1 MEKIKLAVFDMDG
14 LIFDSE
20 REFMNELKAV
30 MSEYGYTLT
39 EEIYKSTIGLTG
51 KMLIEKMYS
60 NYGENYPF
68 KEISRK
74 ARERVSQTALSGNM
88 KIKPGI
94 KELLEFLNEKNIV
107 CTVASSSSEKYVS
120 QYLEVS
126 GLRKYFSS
134 ITGGDEVECSKPEPD
149 IFLKACEKEG
159 FTEKTAVVLEDSPNG
174 VTAAFRAG
182 IFVICIPDLVTPSKE
197 LISSAGVM
205 VKDAYEAKNIIK
217 MLI

>member
-1 MEKIKLAVFDMDG
+1 MERIRLAVFDMDG

-20 REFMNELKAV
+20 REFMKELMAV
-30 MSEYGYTLT
+30 MAEYGYKLT

-51 KMLIEKMYS
+51 RSLIEKMRS
-60 NYGENYPF
+60 NYGEDYPF
-68 KEISRK
+68 KEISKK
-74 ARERVSQTALSGNM
+74 ARERVSKTALDGKM

-107 CTVASSSSEKYVS
+107 CTVASSSSAEYVS
-120 QYLEVS
+120 EYLSVS
-126 GLRKYFSS
+126 GLRKYFNT

-159 FTEKTAVVLEDSPNG
+159 FSEKTAVILEDSPNG
-174 VTAAFRAG
+174 VTAGFRAG
-182 IFVICIPDLVTPSKE
+182 IFVICIPDLVTPAQE
-197 LISSAGVM
+197 LTARAGVA

-217 MLI
+217 MMI